1 MDDEK
6 LESEVTRLIND
17 LELDN
22 NEKNIKK
29 VSGLLEDAI
38 IIVLD
43 FCNRDDNQM
52 VGPLYQY
59 ARKLAVISYNS
70 EGSEGETSRSE
81 GGVSQ
86 SFSDDIP
93 LSIKNSLK
101 RYRLGKVVS
110 WYATEK

>member
-6 LESEVTRLIND
+6 LNLEATRLIDD
-17 LELDN
+17 LELEE

-29 VSGLLEDAI
+29 VTGLLEDTI
-38 IIVLD
+38 TVVLD
-43 FCNRDDNQM
+43 FCNRDDDQM
-52 VGPLYQY
+52 IDPLCQY
-59 ARKLAVISYNS
+59 ARKLAIISYNT
-70 EGSEGETSRSE
+70 EGNEGEKSRSE

-93 LSIKNSLK
+93 SNIKNSLK